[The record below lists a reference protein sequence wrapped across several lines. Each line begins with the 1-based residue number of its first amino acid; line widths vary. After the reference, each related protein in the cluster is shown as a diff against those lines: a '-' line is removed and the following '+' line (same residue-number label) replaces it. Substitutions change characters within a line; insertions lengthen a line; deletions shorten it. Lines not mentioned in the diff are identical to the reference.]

1 MINIIK
7 KLTMLIFQKILAN
20 FNSMKLKTTNKNF
33 TQDKANMT
41 KIMYLKP
48 LLLLDVIADKKVN
61 SIRIPRVIKSFFF
74 ILQY

>member
-20 FNSMKLKTTNKNF
+20 FNSMKLKATNKNF

-41 KIMYLKP
+41 KMKYLKP
-48 LLLLDVIADKKVN
+48 LLLLDVSADKKVN
-61 SIRIPRVIKSFFF
+61 SIRIPSVIKSFFF
-74 ILQY
+74 IL

>member
-7 KLTMLIFQKILAN
+7 KPTMLIFQKILAI

-33 TQDKANMT
+33 PKDKANMT
-41 KIMYLKP
+41 IIMYLKP
-48 LLLLDVIADKKVN
+48 LLLLDVMADKKVN

-74 ILQY
+74 IL

>member
-41 KIMYLKP
+41 KMIYLYP
-48 LLLLDVIADKKVN
+48 LLLLDINAVKKVIN
-61 SIRIPRVIKSFFF
+61 IRIPSVIKSCFF
-74 ILQY
+74 IL

>member
-1 MINIIK
+1 
-7 KLTMLIFQKILAN
+7 MLIFQNILAN

-33 TQDKANMT
+33 TQNNANVT
-41 KIMYLKP
+41 KIIYLKP
-48 LLLLDVIADKKVN
+48 LLLLDVIADIKVN